1 MQAANRDLLV
11 LTNVALL
18 TPEERDKQVANL
30 HSILYLIENWASFCT
45 AHEILDINR
54 LKIITKPHLM
64 QKVISEPKVKAFVFI
79 NNKN

>member
-11 LTNVALL
+11 LTSVARL

-30 HSILYLIENWASFCT
+30 HSILYLTENWEAFCT
-45 AHEILDINR
+45 AHEILDLNR
-54 LKIITKPHLM
+54 LKTITKPHLM
-64 QKVISEPKVKAFVFI
+64 QKLLSEPRQKAFVFL